1 MNLTTTLHRIDYG
14 EPSEHGATTYILH
27 TAAGAFRTEP
37 DNMRPRALALAV
49 PVSSNLPA
57 RPRLTLVL
65 NDERSVVDWQP
76 AAVDQQEP
84 DEVSLDGVEW
94 DGHFGL
100 AVDYYD
106 TAAAAAAAPDTRWS
120 VVRGG
125 AGRSFLIAPTA
136 DYAAA
141 FRVARNHNLSDD
153 YRADTFD
160 DRYIVI
166 QAALAE
172 WACYAAEG
180 PREETQTTPL

>member
-1 MNLTTTLHRIDYG
+1 MDLTTTLRRIDRG

-27 TAAGAFRTEP
+27 TAAGTFRTQP
-37 DNMRPRALALAV
+37 DNIRPRSLALAL
-49 PVSSNLPA
+49 PLNSNLPA

-65 NDERSVVDWQP
+65 DDERSVVDWRP
-76 AAVDQQEP
+76 AADDQQQQP
-84 DEVSLDGVEW
+84 GEVSLQGVEW
-94 DGHFGL
+94 DGHFGM

-106 TAAAAAAAPDTRWS
+106 LSAAAAAAADTRWA

-125 AGRSFLIAPTA
+125 PDRRFVIGPTA

-141 FRVARNHNLSDD
+141 FRVALNHNLSDD

-166 QAALAE
+166 QASLAE
-172 WACYAAEG
+172 WACYAADG
-180 PREETQTTPL
+180 PRADT

>member
-1 MNLTTTLHRIDYG
+1 MDLTTTLRRVDYG
-14 EPSEHGATTYILH
+14 EPSEHGAATYILH
-27 TAAGAFRTEP
+27 TSAGTFRTQP
-37 DNMRPRALALAV
+37 DNIRPRSLALAV
-49 PVSSNLPA
+49 PLSSNLPA

-65 NDERSVVDWQP
+65 DEERSVVDWRPAPHDEQP
-76 AAVDQQEP
+76 LP
-84 DEVSLDGVEW
+84 DEVSLQGVEW

-106 TAAAAAAAPDTRWS
+106 TAAAAAAAPDTRWA

-125 AGRSFLIAPTA
+125 PDRSFVAGPTA

-141 FRVARNHNLSDD
+141 FRAAADHNLSDD

-166 QAALAE
+166 QAGLAE

-180 PREETQTTPL
+180 PRAAG

>member
-1 MNLTTTLHRIDYG
+1 MNLTTTLRRIDYG

-27 TAAGAFRTEP
+27 TAAGTFRTEP
-37 DNMRPRALALAV
+37 DNIRPRALALAV
-49 PVSSNLPA
+49 PLSSNLPA

-65 NDERSVVDWQP
+65 DEERSVVDWQP
-76 AAVDQQEP
+76 AAEGGQP
-84 DEVSLDGVEW
+84 PGEVSLDGVEW

-106 TAAAAAAAPDTRWS
+106 TATAAAAAPDTRWS
-120 VVRGG
+120 VVRYGPD
-125 AGRSFLIAPTA
+125 RSFVIDPTA

-141 FRVARNHNLSDD
+141 FGLAREHNLSDD

-160 DRYIVI
+160 DRYVVI
-166 QAALAE
+166 QAALTE

-180 PREETQTTPL
+180 PRAEK

>member
-1 MNLTTTLHRIDYG
+1 MDLTTTLRRIDYG
-14 EPSEHGATTYILH
+14 EPSEHGAKTYILH
-27 TAAGAFRTEP
+27 TAAGTFRTQP
-37 DNMRPRALALAV
+37 DNIRPRSLALAV

-65 NDERSVVDWQP
+65 DDEQSVVDWRP
-76 AAVDQQEP
+76 AAEVEQQP
-84 DEVSLDGVEW
+84 GEVSLQGVEW

-106 TAAAAAAAPDTRWS
+106 TAAAAAAAPDTRWA

-125 AGRSFLIAPTA
+125 PDRRFVMGPTA
-136 DYAAA
+136 DYAEA
-141 FRVARNHNLSDD
+141 FRTAVNHNLSDD

-166 QAALAE
+166 QAALDE

-180 PREETQTTPL
+180 PRADS